1 METITA
7 PAVLTGYALS
17 QKDNGPNSGW
27 MYTVNGKH
35 PGVGLDAYKFSSNED
50 IIKTHTA
57 VVVWHYV
64 NDWVYEQSDSAGTM
78 GDDSTWNKWL
88 DAPDREPTAVP
99 VSSVALDKKE
109 ASVLVGDTLTLMATV
124 LPTYALD
131 KSVTWLSSDTSVATV
146 KNGVVTG
153 VKAGTATITAI
164 AGEGSATCK
173 VTVTAEKIAVESITL
188 DKSEVTITEDE
199 TIILTATV
207 SPADATDKTVSWT
220 SSDTSVATVKGG
232 IVTGVSAG
240 TATITAK
247 AGGKTATCTVTVEA
261 AEIAVTRV
269 TLDKNEASVAEGK
282 TVTLT
287 ATVYPTNATDKTV
300 RTRWRPSS
308 PTSNP
313 PLPTRSSVRREAN
326 GPCLP

>member
-64 NDWVYEQSDSAGTM
+64 NDWVYEQSDYAGTM

-146 KNGVVTG
+146 KDGVVSG
-153 VKAGTATITAI
+153 VKAGT
-164 AGEGSATCK
+164 
-173 VTVTAEKIAVESITL
+173 V
-188 DKSEVTITEDE
+188 
-199 TIILTATV
+199 
-207 SPADATDKTVSWT
+207 
-220 SSDTSVATVKGG
+220 
-232 IVTGVSAG
+232 
-240 TATITAK
+240 TITAK
-247 AGGKTATCTVTVEA
+247 AGEKTATCMVTVKKAAGLSYKDQMEAVLTYVESTVTNPKFGTQRGEWAVFALNRGDA
-261 AEIAVTRV
+261 AKDDWNDVYIENLSK
-269 TLDKNEASVAEGK
+269 TLDEKNGILSKDSYTE
-282 TVTLT
+282 
-287 ATVYPTNATDKTV
+287 
-300 RTRWRPSS
+300 
-308 PTSNP
+308 
-313 PLPTRSSVRREAN
+313 
-326 GPCLP
+326 